1 MQATTIHDEVRAYY
15 AALSSSDEL
24 KTDATCCTTSAP
36 PRYVAE
42 VMPLI
47 ADEIVTRFYGCGS
60 PIPPA
65 LEGMTVLD
73 LGCGTGRDVYVLS
86 KLVGESGRVI
96 GVDMTPA
103 QLEIAQKYQDE
114 QAQRFGFATS
124 NVSFRLGYIED
135 LAACGIEDESIDLV
149 VSNCVV
155 NLSPFKD
162 KVFAEVFRVLKP
174 GGEFYFS
181 DVYSDRRMSS
191 ELRHDPI
198 LVGECLG
205 GALYEPDF
213 HTYMKQAGWPAFT
226 YTVIDDMH
234 VGNLNLQTK
243 LGFMSFTS
251 RTVRAIKAQGLEARE
266 EDYGQQATY
275 LGGMPEM
282 PRYFDFSVEQRFI
295 KGKPQAVSANTAR
308 MLRAS
313 RYGNYFEITE
323 EQAHRGTFHFERAQ
337 QALEARMGTLKIT
350 KELLEEAYDR
360 MDYKSFAERVD
371 EPSLLQTQP
380 QQTTMQVNI
389 TYKCNLACKHCY
401 LDCGPSNTQCMTR
414 ETMQA
419 CLDAFAAGGFKTMD
433 ITGGS
438 PELNPDFEWFV
449 RESARLGNVIVRTNL
464 TLLELPRFAP
474 LMDVFVQTGVRLVAS
489 MPFYEQAAADN
500 QRGEGVF
507 ERSIRVI
514 KQLNERGYGM
524 GESGK
529 NAAGQELVLDLVYNV
544 SGPFLPPP
552 QDMIEQ
558 AYRVRLEQ
566 EQGIRFNS
574 LLAFNNYAVG
584 RFAEDLLDAGMLDS
598 YLALL
603 ANNFNAMAVTRLMC
617 LDQVN
622 VDYDGTLYDCE
633 VNHVLK
639 LPVEHE
645 GRAASIFD
653 LAEGQLPVRTV
664 RTHPVC
670 YSCAAG
676 AGSSCGGAL
685 V

>member
-1 MQATTIHDEVRAYY
+1 
-15 AALSSSDEL
+15 
-24 KTDATCCTTSAP
+24 
-36 PRYVAE
+36 
-42 VMPLI
+42 
-47 ADEIVTRFYGCGS
+47 
-60 PIPPA
+60 
-65 LEGMTVLD
+65 
-73 LGCGTGRDVYVLS
+73 
-86 KLVGESGRVI
+86 
-96 GVDMTPA
+96 
-103 QLEIAQKYQDE
+103 
-114 QAQRFGFATS
+114 
-124 NVSFRLGYIED
+124 
-135 LAACGIEDESIDLV
+135 
-149 VSNCVV
+149 
-155 NLSPFKD
+155 
-162 KVFAEVFRVLKP
+162 
-174 GGEFYFS
+174 
-181 DVYSDRRMSS
+181 
-191 ELRHDPI
+191 
-198 LVGECLG
+198 
-205 GALYEPDF
+205 
-213 HTYMKQAGWPAFT
+213 
-226 YTVIDDMH
+226 
-234 VGNLNLQTK
+234 
-243 LGFMSFTS
+243 
-251 RTVRAIKAQGLEARE
+251 
-266 EDYGQQATY
+266 
-275 LGGMPEM
+275 
-282 PRYFDFSVEQRFI
+282 
-295 KGKPQAVSANTAR
+295 
-308 MLRAS
+308 
-313 RYGNYFEITE
+313 
-323 EQAHRGTFHFERAQ
+323 
-337 QALEARMGTLKIT
+337 
-350 KELLEEAYDR
+350 
-360 MDYKSFAERVD
+360 
-371 EPSLLQTQP
+371 
-380 QQTTMQVNI
+380 
-389 TYKCNLACKHCY
+389 
-401 LDCGPSNTQCMTR
+401 
-414 ETMQA
+414 
-419 CLDAFAAGGFKTMD
+419 MD

-474 LMDVFVQTGVRLVAS
+474 LMDVFAQTGVRLVAS

-566 EQGIRFNS
+566 EQGIHFNS

-645 GRAASIFD
+645 GRAARIFD